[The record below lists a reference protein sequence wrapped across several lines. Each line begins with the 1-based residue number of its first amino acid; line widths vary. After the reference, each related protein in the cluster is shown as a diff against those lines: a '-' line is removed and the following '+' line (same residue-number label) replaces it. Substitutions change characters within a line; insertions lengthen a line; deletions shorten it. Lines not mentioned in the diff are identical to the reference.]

1 MIKKQIFYNSP
12 EVSETELEAKTVLC
26 LSNYI
31 PEAESEDLE
40 DLDSFDALW

>member
-1 MIKKQIFYNSP
+1 MIKKQSIYISP
-12 EVSETELEAKTVLC
+12 EVYETELEAKTVLC
-26 LSNYI
+26 LSTYI